1 MTVRWTE
8 AAVRDLEELHA
19 FVAADRPETTLS
31 IILQHNTDARDR

>member
-19 FVAADRPETTLS
+19 FIAAERPEAANRLS
-31 IILQHNTDARDR
+31 ILF